1 MSMSISI
8 QLGERREV
16 ELPQGTIRYR
26 ERGRGEPLVFVH
38 GFMVNGDL
46 WRKVVPGLA
55 TDFRCIVPDLPFGA
69 HEIAMKPDA
78 DLTPL
83 GLVRLVRDFIAA
95 LGLENVTL
103 VGNDTG
109 GAICQLV
116 VTEYPERIDRL
127 VLTSCDAFELF
138 PPPIIAYIF
147 WVRRIPGALYLLM
160 QSMRV
165 RALRRLPIAY
175 GWVAKRPI
183 EERILDGYVEAA
195 RRDAAVRRDVD
206 KVLAGIAPRYTLEAA
221 EKLRAF
227 TRPTLIVWAREDRVF
242 PYEVGRRLAGRF
254 PNARLEAV
262 DDSYT
267 FVPEDQPERLVTLVR
282 GFMREPRQGRVAAS

>member
-1 MSMSISI
+1 MSISI
-8 QLGERREV
+8 QLGERHEV
-16 ELPQGTIRYR
+16 DLPQGTIRYR
-26 ERGRGEPLVFVH
+26 ERGRGEPLVFIH

-55 TDFRCIVPDLPFGA
+55 ADFRCIVPDLPFGA
-69 HEIAMKPDA
+69 HDIAMRPDA

-83 GLVRLVRDFIAA
+83 GFARLIRDFLVA
-95 LGLENVTL
+95 LDLKDVTL

-116 VTEYPERIDRL
+116 VTEYPERIERL

-138 PPPIIAYIF
+138 PPTIIAYLF
-147 WVRRIPGALYLLM
+147 WLRHIPGALYLLM
-160 QSMRV
+160 QTMRV
-165 RALRRLPIAY
+165 RVLRRLPIAY
-175 GWVAKRPI
+175 GWVAKHPI
-183 EERILDGYVEAA
+183 EDRILDAYVDAA

-206 KVLAGIAPRYTLEAA
+206 KVLAGITPRYTLEAA

-242 PYEVGRRLAGRF
+242 PYEIGRRLAARL
-254 PNARLEAV
+254 PDARLEDV

-282 GFMREPRQGRVAAS
+282 GFMREPRHGRVAAS